1 LQHNGRKGGLIMA
14 NTIYRNFKQVADA
27 EAARAALLHA
37 GFHGS
42 AVQLNLH
49 DARPVTTTENAVQN
63 IFDSLTPDSVDT
75 TDKPDR
81 PAALLAV
88 DVDNDIQSEQANTIM
103 LRYGGVEA

>member
-1 LQHNGRKGGLIMA
+1 MA

-27 EAARAALLHA
+27 ESARAALLDA

-49 DARPVTTTENAVQN
+49 DARPITTTAAAVQN
-63 IFDSLTPDSVDT
+63 IMDSLTPDDVDT
-75 TDKPDR
+75 TDRPDR

-88 DVDNDIQSEQANTIM
+88 DVDNDVQREQAETIM

>member
-1 LQHNGRKGGLIMA
+1 MA

-49 DARPVTTTENAVQN
+49 DARPVTTTQNAVQN
-63 IFDSLTPDSVDT
+63 ILDSLTPDDVDT

-88 DVDNDIQSEQANTIM
+88 DVDNELQSEQANTIM